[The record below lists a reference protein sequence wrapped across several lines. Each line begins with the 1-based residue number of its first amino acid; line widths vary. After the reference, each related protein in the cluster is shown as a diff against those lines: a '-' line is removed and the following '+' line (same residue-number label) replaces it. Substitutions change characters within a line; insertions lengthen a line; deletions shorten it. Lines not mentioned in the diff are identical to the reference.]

1 VNKQGG
7 GLGLVRERCGG
18 DSPGGEAE
26 RQGRRSGRGEA
37 VGRSAR
43 SVVAWRGG
51 GGGGGAGAQVGGIR
65 ASTIRGGGRRPR
77 LHIWLW
83 AGGRKGQEHD
93 EAGGVEDAV
102 GALGRRMP
110 FVAWHARRLRGIYR
124 HVTFR

>member
-1 VNKQGG
+1 
-7 GLGLVRERCGG
+7 LVRERCGG

-43 SVVAWRGG
+43 SVVAWRGVEAEEEVRRRSRSPG
-51 GGGGGAGAQVGGIR
+51 GRNSCLDDKGRGAEAASTFGCGRAVERDKSTTRPGGA
-65 ASTIRGGGRRPR
+65 
-77 LHIWLW
+77 
-83 AGGRKGQEHD
+83 
-93 EAGGVEDAV
+93 EDAV